1 MVTKLDGDESCHMGY
16 VEGAFPKANEKARW
30 LADTAAEAYSCA
42 KGIPIFFAN
51 PGTETDGV
59 ASSGPCEP

>member
-1 MVTKLDGDESCHMGY
+1 VTKLDGANSCHMGY

-51 PGTETDGV
+51 TGTDTNGI
-59 ASSGPCEP
+59 ATSGPCQN